1 MFAAQCR
8 LLPTAS
14 RGCRGP
20 TGVRTAEHSV
30 PLESTENPV
39 AKKEQEP
46 PLDTATDGLEP
57 PSALSDMRESLLQQL
72 KKRKQR
78 AAEEP
83 LDLAKGS
90 PEAIAFTGQRK
101 AADAVAPVDV
111 LTSDA
116 LVRDTGDRSTVA
128 WKAVGGSAEDEV
140 FHRVSQRSPQAQCS
154 KDEKDT
160 KLVCLEFCQCVC
172 LSEEPVVSH
181 THIDIG
187 VPVSVWGACPAAHRP
202 PSLIILNITLVAVH
216 MCSFLSHVVS
226 CSLCELSEAHAAHFS
241 MIVM

>member
-1 MFAAQCR
+1 M
-8 LLPTAS
+8 
-14 RGCRGP
+14 
-20 TGVRTAEHSV
+20 RTAEKSV

-46 PLDTATDGLEP
+46 PLDTATSGLEP

-101 AADAVAPVDV
+101 AADALAPVDV
-111 LTSDA
+111 LNSDA
-116 LVRDTGDRSTVA
+116 LVRDTGDRPTVA

-140 FHRVSQRSPQAQCS
+140 FHRVSQRSLEAQGS
-154 KDEKDT
+154 KDEKDR

-181 THIDIG
+181 THTATG
-187 VPVSVWGACPAAHRP
+187 MPVCGGGLSNISASPF
-202 PSLIILNITLVAVH
+202 SL
-216 MCSFLSHVVS
+216 FL
-226 CSLCELSEAHAAHFS
+226 LS
-241 MIVM
+241 